1 MSQVRKLL
9 KENIYFL
16 IRFLISFYI
25 FSVHHHVNF
34 IVRIFEIIL
43 IMFLLAYTDLN
54 MLNNFLYPFLLPW
67 QLVKFSFQLVLF
79 NRYYT
84 IPTQLLLVVCLLCH
98 RQFCLYFL
106 LRLLFLRKLC
116 QVLHK
121 GFSPNQL
128 S

>member
-1 MSQVRKLL
+1 MSQVGKLL

-79 NRYYT
+79 NRYYIT
-84 IPTQLLLVVCLLCH
+84 PT
-98 RQFCLYFL
+98 
-106 LRLLFLRKLC
+106 LLFILFTRFKSV
-116 QVLHK
+116 QNK
-121 GFSPNQL
+121 GFSFVECWEIRSIL
-128 S
+128 ACF